1 MELVDVEPARIKKI
15 TDEQRAMLCRYSSM
29 KPQEY
34 YRSINS
40 IRANPEQQRFEED
53 PFVAA
58 WNLNVDVK
66 MITVP
71 ARVLPMPEISY
82 TNEYQ
87 VKEKSVR
94 DLGTWELPR
103 SAQFYKPSSF
113 PKLWGI
119 INLSSLSQ
127 GVCVEF
133 VYELRHLAEQRGM
146 VCSAPEVYEEIDAQR
161 YSIHELME
169 ILRDVLRA
177 NNDCQLILVI
187 LPSTS
192 KTRSPI
198 YTHLKKLV
206 GSPADW
212 TKFNLVLCLF

>member
-94 DLGTWELPR
+94 DLGTWELPK
-103 SAQFYKPSSF
+103 STHFYKPTDF
-113 PKLWGI
+113 PTVWGI
-119 INLSSLSQ
+119 INLSSLAEAA
-127 GVCVEF
+127 CVEYF
-133 VYELRHLAEQRGM
+133 NQLQYVARDRGIE
-146 VCSAPEVYEEIDAQR
+146 CSPPKVYEEYNPWKSSADQIAD
-161 YSIHELME
+161 
-169 ILRDVLRA
+169 ILREFTER
-177 NNDCQLILVI
+177 NKDCRFFLVI
-187 LPSTS
+187 LPPKNTRESKQGYRNTKALVNDFRFSELETS
-192 KTRSPI
+192 F
-198 YTHLKKLV
+198 LL
-206 GSPADW
+206 
-212 TKFNLVLCLF
+212 